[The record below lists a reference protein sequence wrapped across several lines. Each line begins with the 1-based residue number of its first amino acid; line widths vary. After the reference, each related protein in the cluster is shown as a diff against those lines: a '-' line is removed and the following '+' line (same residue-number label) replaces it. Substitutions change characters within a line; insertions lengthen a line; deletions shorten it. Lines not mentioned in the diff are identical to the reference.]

1 MTDVIEGS
9 YLLRELVEKYQNNQ
23 KVSMSHSELENNE
36 LHSRILFDNRSPSYF
51 MNMYARVY
59 PTKMLS
65 QFSSYFAGKENTATV

>member
-1 MTDVIEGS
+1 
-9 YLLRELVEKYQNNQ
+9 
-23 KVSMSHSELENNE
+23 MSHSELENNE